1 MANKIV
7 IEIDNIDKV
16 TMSMFAHSTA
26 KALDT
31 FLNLK
36 NQSLI
41 KDNELLQHQI
51 FLFGEYLEGRGAEMR
66 DLSEVLSLYNTH
78 FNIYDKRSRTQ

>member
-1 MANKIV
+1 MKNRII
-7 IEIDNIDKV
+7 IEIDNAENIP
-16 TMSMFAHSTA
+16 MSMFAHSVA

-36 NQSLI
+36 NESLI

-51 FLFGEYLEGRGAEMR
+51 FQFGHYLEDRGAEMR

-78 FNIYDKRSRTQ
+78 FNIYDKRPSSQ

>member
-1 MANKIV
+1 MANRII
-7 IEIDNIDKV
+7 IEIDDIDKV
-16 TMSMFAHSTA
+16 TMSIFAHSIA

-36 NQSLI
+36 NISMK

-51 FLFGEYLEGRGAEMR
+51 FLFSDYLEGRGTEMKHVNEIL
-66 DLSEVLSLYNTH
+66 DLYKTH
-78 FNIYDKRSRTQ
+78 FSIYDKRFST

>member
-7 IEIDNIDKV
+7 IEIYDIEKV
-16 TMSMFAHSTA
+16 SMSVFAHSVA

-31 FLNLK
+31 FLQLK
-36 NQSLI
+36 NESLI

-51 FLFGEYLEGRGAEMR
+51 FLFSDYLEGRGAEMR
-66 DLSEVLSLYNTH
+66 DVSEMLDLYKAH
-78 FNIYDKRSRTQ
+78 FNIYDKRPSTQ